1 MLRIGDTGSDSV
13 SDGAIVGLEFWD
25 LLCASASS
33 LRRASSSRSNLITV
47 RDYQHEPHERNV
59 LPSED
64 LDVKPSSVPHA
75 HTEYEQDVCA
85 RPERRVIEKKDG
97 RNTGENRVNL
107 NVVS

>member
-1 MLRIGDTGSDSV
+1 M
-13 SDGAIVGLEFWD
+13 
-25 LLCASASS
+25 LCASASS

-47 RDYQHEPHERNV
+47 RDYQHEAHKRNL

-75 HTEYEQDVCA
+75 HTEYEQEVSA

-97 RNTGENRVNL
+97 RDIGENRVNWI
-107 NVVS
+107 VMS